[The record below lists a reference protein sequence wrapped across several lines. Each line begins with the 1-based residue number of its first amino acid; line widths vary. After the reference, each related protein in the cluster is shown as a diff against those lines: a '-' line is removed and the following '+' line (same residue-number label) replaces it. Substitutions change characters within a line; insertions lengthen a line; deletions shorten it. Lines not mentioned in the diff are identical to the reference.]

1 MACVEAWQVTGKAEY
16 KEIADQIFAYVMRD
30 MTSPEGGFYSAEDA
44 DSEGEEGLF
53 YIWTPEEL
61 EAVLGE
67 ADGKL
72 ATQVFGVVPG
82 GNFTDQGSGQ
92 KVGGSIL
99 HLSQELAVSAAELG
113 LGEAELTSRLE
124 EIRVRL
130 FKVRE
135 QRIHPLKD
143 DKVLTD
149 WNGIMIAAFASAAK
163 AFDSA
168 EYRAVASRAADFMLG
183 TLRRDDGRLLKR
195 FRAGKAGLVGM
206 LEDYAFAV
214 WGLIETYEATFEER
228 YLAAAIA
235 LTEDM
240 IAHFHDGERGGFYMA
255 PDDGEALI
263 VRSKEIYDGAIP
275 SGNSVAALNLL
286 RLARLTGETRYEE
299 LAEGT
304 MLAFSGDVAR
314 SPQNHT
320 QLMLAVDFAAGPSN
334 EVVISGVR
342 GAEDTRA
349 MARALN
355 REFVP
360 NKVVVLRPTG
370 EADAI
375 SKLVPY
381 VAEQVPLEGRATAYV
396 CRDFACQAPTTD
408 VEIMLAALAQAEG
421 PEDPATADPNSD
433 DE

>member
-1 MACVEAWQVTGKAEY
+1 
-16 KEIADQIFAYVMRD
+16 
-30 MTSPEGGFYSAEDA
+30 
-44 DSEGEEGLF
+44 
-53 YIWTPEEL
+53 
-61 EAVLGE
+61 
-67 ADGKL
+67 
-72 ATQVFGVVPG
+72 
-82 GNFTDQGSGQ
+82 
-92 KVGGSIL
+92 
-99 HLSQELAVSAAELG
+99 
-113 LGEAELTSRLE
+113 
-124 EIRVRL
+124 
-130 FKVRE
+130 
-135 QRIHPLKD
+135 
-143 DKVLTD
+143 
-149 WNGIMIAAFASAAK
+149 
-163 AFDSA
+163 
-168 EYRAVASRAADFMLG
+168 
-183 TLRRDDGRLLKR
+183 
-195 FRAGKAGLVGM
+195 
-206 LEDYAFAV
+206 
-214 WGLIETYEATFEER
+214 
-228 YLAAAIA
+228 
-235 LTEDM
+235 
-240 IAHFHDGERGGFYMA
+240 MA

-320 QLMLAVDFAAGPSN
+320 QLMLAVDFAAGPSH

-381 VAEQVPLEGRATAYV
+381 VADQVSLEGRATAYV
-396 CRDFACQAPTTD
+396 CRDFTCREPTTD
-408 VEIMLAALAQAEG
+408 VEIMLAALAEADEQ
-421 PEDPATADPNSD
+421 EDPALPDPVSD